1 LRSQNTATVTEQDR
15 LRLEEMARSLHT
27 VGDPFRCHLR
37 ELEDRLRDAAIVPPA
52 RLDPGVISMNSDVR
66 LEDLDSGRRQ
76 TLTLAYHGT
85 SEVFDSR
92 LSVLTPLGVKLL
104 GARVGDV
111 IGWPVPCNVR
121 RVKVKEILYQ
131 PEAAGDFNL

>member
-1 LRSQNTATVTEQDR
+1 MV
-15 LRLEEMARSLHT
+15 RSLRT

-37 ELEDRLRDAAIVPPA
+37 ELQDRLRDAAIVPPA
-52 RLDPGVISMNSDVR
+52 RLDSGVISMNSDDR

-111 IGWPVPCNVR
+111 IEWPVPCNVR